1 MGSCCSSLNYY
12 VIANQELFRYF
23 SNFFV
28 NSCNVMSDHCE
39 LNFVV
44 EFGMPCYNTH
54 ESELTKDESCSHKCK
69 GKYVWENNRSNMILD
84 NLQSESVHD
93 QLNSIAENLK
103 QAISN
108 ADVDISIS
116 FYHFS

>member
-1 MGSCCSSLNYY
+1 M
-12 VIANQELFRYF
+12 
-23 SNFFV
+23 
-28 NSCNVMSDHCE
+28 
-39 LNFVV
+39 
-44 EFGMPCYNTH
+44 
-54 ESELTKDESCSHKCK
+54 
-69 GKYVWENNRSNMILD
+69 SNMILD

-108 ADVDISIS
+108 ADVDTSIT